1 MRPTLRGRAAAL
13 GARSVYDPRPMAR
26 PELSAAELLERLQR
40 LVTVLGTGASPDELR
55 DGMLR
60 EVATA
65 SGASMARLTLAEGG
79 GTSPV
84 SVEVAPYAHGAE
96 LDWRTLDLA
105 VGDRVV
111 GIVEL
116 GFEAP
121 LRLTTAEQTS
131 LHTAATLVAHAVD
144 NARLTEAGDRLAFLA
159 EVSNAVA
166 SSLELRELLER
177 VCAVGVPRLGDWS
190 TIFLPEGVGLERCA
204 GVHADPAK
212 QHLVDRLIDRFA
224 VPMSG
229 SSPIAQ
235 AFRTGE
241 TVVVP
246 AVEPAVVSAIVDDR
260 EYIDIVLE
268 LSRGGAMMVPL
279 LARGRPVGVIAYGL
293 EREGRAVAADDVW
306 LASEAAKRAAIGI
319 ENASRYEQEHLVAEL
334 LQRAVLP
341 EELPKPAGV
350 DLAARYVPAGP
361 GVEVGGDWYDAFV
374 LDDGRVGLVIGDVAG
389 HDVAAASSMAQLRN
403 ALRAYAFDGAS
414 PAAVLSR
421 LNKLLCRSADPLFA
435 SAIFG
440 LLSVDQRRF
449 TWANAGHP
457 PAVLVRGDGAAT
469 TLDRP
474 RGLVLGVR
482 DDVDYPEGDMA
493 VGVQDLLVLYTDGLV
508 ERRGESLDVGIGRLV
523 DLAERSAA
531 RGPSSDAVAERLLES
546 LLARQART
554 DDVCLLT
561 VWMMGVPEPV
571 ELGRV
576 VEFSLPPDATSS
588 RVARQRVV
596 AALASWDASEL
607 ADPVELLVSE
617 LVTNAV
623 SHVGAGVRLRVERLP
638 AGVRV
643 RVFDDGDASVPTPR
657 HRVPPDAPTGRG
669 LLIVDNL
676 ADRWGVEATDAGKQV
691 WFELSFEGAERR
703 WGRAASG

>member
-1 MRPTLRGRAAAL
+1 
-13 GARSVYDPRPMAR
+13 MAR

-40 LVTVLGTGASPDELR
+40 LVTVLGTDASPDELR

-65 SGASMARLTLAEGG
+65 SGASMARLTLAVGSG
-79 GTSPV
+79 ASPLV
-84 SVEVAPYAHGAE
+84 VEVVPHAPRAE
-96 LDWRTLDLA
+96 LDWLTLDLE

-111 GIVEL
+111 GVVEL
-116 GFEAP
+116 AFEAP
-121 LRLTTAEQTS
+121 LRLTPAEQTS

-204 GVHADPAK
+204 GVHADPVK

-246 AVEPAVVSAIVDDR
+246 AVEQAVVAAIVDDR
-260 EYIDIVLE
+260 EYIETVLE

-293 EREGRAVAADDVW
+293 EREGRVVAADDVW

-435 SAIFG
+435 SVIFG

-457 PAVLVRGDGAAT
+457 PAVLVRGDGVAT

-482 DDVDYPEGDMA
+482 DDIDYPEGEIA

-546 LLARQART
+546 LLARHART

-561 VWMMGVPEPV
+561 VWVMGVPEPA

-643 RVFDDGDASVPTPR
+643 RVFDDGDAKVPTPR

-703 WGRAASG
+703 WGRPASV